1 MRFGFLKERK
11 RALLLGAALAALLL
25 VIAAAVLLIPT
36 CSEEKKDLLSGRYR
50 IWDKAALAGEANTFI
65 ILQPAPLGWSG
76 HAEVN
81 GKSMP
86 YFMLT
91 PMSEDKMPPVA
102 LQCGSFGVTI
112 FCAMQKGAKVKRFDG
127 YALIADTG
135 YIFGA
140 PHGDLWEAERL
151 K

>member
-1 MRFGFLKERK
+1 MRLGFLKDR
-11 RALLLGAALAALLL
+11 RRTLILTSALAALLL
-25 VIAAAVLLIPT
+25 VIALAMLLIPT
-36 CSEEKKDLLSGRYR
+36 WGEEKKDLLSGRYR
-50 IWDKAALAGEANTFI
+50 ILDEAALAGEANTFI
-65 ILQPAPLGWSG
+65 ILETAPLGWAG

-81 GKSMP
+81 GKAMP

-91 PMSEDKMPPVA
+91 PMGKDKMPPGA

-112 FCAMQKGAKVKRFDG
+112 FCAMQKGVKVKRFDG
-127 YALIADTG
+127 YALIADSG

-140 PHGDLWEAERL
+140 PHGDLWEAEKL